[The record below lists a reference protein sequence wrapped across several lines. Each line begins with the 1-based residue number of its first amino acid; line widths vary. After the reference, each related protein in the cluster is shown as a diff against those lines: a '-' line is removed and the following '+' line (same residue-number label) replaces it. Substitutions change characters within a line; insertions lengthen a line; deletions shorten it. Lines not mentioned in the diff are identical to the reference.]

1 MLKMN
6 LASLVGLAD
15 KFFRLPDDV
24 FAIFLYRTEFLDTWL
39 LLRWTKSTKL
49 ELEIIF
55 NYL

>member
-24 FAIFLYRTEFLDTWL
+24 LAIFLYLTEFLDTWL
-39 LLRWTKSTKL
+39 LLRWKMDNKKV
-49 ELEIIF
+49 
-55 NYL
+55 